1 LHHLAYD
8 SIEIIIFYKNKKH
21 NNKLYHVSLSL
32 KDCAAGCIIVLSK
45 SGRLELGDNI
55 LLTL

>member
-1 LHHLAYD
+1 MTTTKIH
-8 SIEIIIFYKNKKH
+8 KK
-21 NNKLYHVSLSL
+21 LSYRRETAL
-32 KDCAAGCIIVLSK
+32 PGTLVWAE